1 MKKLAIP
8 VQVIGLILGF
18 YIGVYLMLIKPIY
31 DVCVAYD
38 NGNLTAVMFGVA
50 LLKCLFARKVSGI
63 IVLIGLEVS
72 FALDPEER
80 ARYILRNF
88 KNKLL

>member
-1 MKKLAIP
+1 MKKLALP
-8 VQVIGLILGF
+8 VQIIGLALGF

-38 NGNLTAVMFGVA
+38 NANLTAVMFGVA
-50 LLKCLFARKVSGI
+50 LLKCLFSGKVAGI
-63 IVLIGLEVS
+63 IIYIGLEIS

-80 ARYILRNF
+80 ARHILR
-88 KNKLL
+88 KLKKK